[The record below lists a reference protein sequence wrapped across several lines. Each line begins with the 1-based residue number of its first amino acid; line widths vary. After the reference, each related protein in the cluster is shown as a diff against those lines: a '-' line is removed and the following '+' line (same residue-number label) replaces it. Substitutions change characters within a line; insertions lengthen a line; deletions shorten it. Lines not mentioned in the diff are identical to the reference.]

1 MDNAKE
7 WVLQELDKQIAQQK
21 TAQSAS
27 VHNTQAANLDVPEMT
42 RDSVLAMLDK
52 EVALYRQGDAKYAKS
67 GQIVQQIR
75 GLEQL
80 QSQLDS
86 LPGQIKKAKD
96 EQLLLGAQYQVLA
109 DAGMQGGNLGGFS
122 PDEYKAELNRRNQ
135 ALQQANDRVDAL
147 ENSRVQLEDSITYN
161 NNILKIMQ
169 MSDEDR
175 KLLAEYADLRSQKGA
190 SQLSPGLFDLLKK
203 GYATE
208 DIKSMAETLVRYNNE
223 AEAQQR
229 KAEAEKFANTPFVG
243 PVFGTI
249 GSWGAKTLGGITG
262 FFESAG
268 QTIKHA
274 TGNSVYQTADPNAAG
289 FALSDWGNTVQQT
302 VAQNIAGDENAPEWE
317 KNARKILN
325 LGYQGMN
332 SAVDTFAKIGL
343 AKLTG
348 GGSLMVGGMSFMDA
362 MQSDFQSGA
371 ATGVTV
377 DKAFLHSVAIGG
389 LELVTEKYSVDN
401 LLSLN
406 KPSTWKQ
413 VLKNAAIQGG
423 VEVTEEELNFVAGIL
438 ADTMITGESIDKR
451 MQDVMAEKG
460 VSREEARKII
470 YKELAQEA
478 IDTAITSFISGGMS
492 AGATGTVQKLQYDAS
507 QKNNKGQQTA
517 QPNAQQSAE
526 GQDAAQGGEIVT
538 PGLIPGQAESV
549 DTVPTQ
555 PVAGVPIPT
564 VENTE
569 QRAQVPQI
577 TEQLTPN
584 INRAENLNGGIQNDF
599 THEQSQRTAAG
610 NDGTGAGVLYG
621 SSQRDG
627 SPSAAEQAGDLAGRT
642 GTATAGRGPA
652 ADRARTQIERG
663 NLGKHIRQTVSAAS
677 LGVAEGTDQ
686 ANLKVI
692 PQELYDE
699 GMRVKAEQVYQETG
713 KRVVYVLGSIECANS
728 RGTFRV
734 QGVKTGEQMIVRADH
749 PKYTAEQ
756 IADHESYHGMSD
768 VYGSRLNDSI
778 VERIKQTF
786 SEAEFNAVLD
796 KYILSLRNVIDVNGA
811 RSGQEFQQRMGQIIE
826 EVLAD
831 AHAGMNAWGNGA
843 TQFTD
848 TVNQFLDEN
857 RLSRKDV
864 QENGVR
870 ETTGPP
876 AGIYTAEEYD
886 EQAFQDQYG
895 LKLPVPEGWQ
905 KENTAGGGVRYSV
918 DATSQ
923 DLQFKIRPGMDEAQ
937 RASILKQK
945 KIYAP
950 KYDATSPITGPQIL
964 RLKGKYVTEAR
975 SLLTELARQ
984 CGDFRSDLHN
994 ADVDISFSY
1003 SNKSL
1008 KESVNKQAKRGGG
1021 AETFGKMLTVLPQ
1034 ICESA
1039 AEIEAHTDRYAQT
1052 ARADSRLKEM
1062 HVLLGAF
1069 WDGNGYVPVQMEVK
1083 EYKADSGIDNKLY
1096 VTVTIKNEAGVTPRG
1111 STASA
1116 DSVSIRSRPAS
1127 IISIAD
1133 LIANVND
1140 ETGGLVKYIPDQM
1153 LNSNQLAAKQK
1164 ALAEDS
1170 ERLSDMR
1177 YEYAVQQG
1185 NTSTAEKML
1194 QEKANHVGY
1203 TAGSDWRMAHKAPN
1217 RDTGVSLDRADEMY
1231 GGDGSIYSPWAHQY
1245 YGEGRT
1251 YDSKAIST
1259 FAKVMAKP
1267 DASITVYRAV
1277 PSDILG
1283 TKLQN
1288 GDWVSPT
1295 REYAVE
1301 HGDHYFDGN
1310 YRIVSQSVPAKHLF
1324 VDGNSIHEFGYD
1336 NGNPNEVYK
1345 NTPNNVKQMA
1355 VTYDDQGELIPLSNR
1370 FSEEISDDRYSVD
1383 EEDFSRVDAELA
1395 AEQQRWKDAWLRDRL
1410 GNEGLAE
1417 YRKHQKQQD
1426 AQRKAEQKQEAAAKR
1441 ETQADKRKLQ
1451 REYRESKADAV
1462 QRQNKL
1468 EASKPTQAKKD
1479 LRIQLM
1485 NLFSTPDGRRAEI
1498 GRVIDGYADR
1508 LIKSGQLTEADRKA
1522 FFDRMYEAGMMTVPA
1537 DEYYALGRSAVVRGK
1552 IYVNDSMRADFGD
1565 DWNDFRRRAFAAGVY
1580 LTDNKA
1586 DPGIDVWNDDLS
1598 YLVPGMFDAEDTQL
1612 RQILERI
1619 VQLAE
1624 DGKDEHVSLAEYT
1637 AQLAERDHV
1646 REDDVLDGMEKQ
1658 MDWALR
1664 TFAEKAGLE
1673 IKLKEK
1679 AVNDQA
1685 STTKENVRLRIQ
1697 LQQERQDRKDASRQQ
1712 QERKALQELQQKT
1725 LKSLQWLNKN
1735 RYRAPEELRAEFD
1748 RVLSDIDIY
1757 AVGAANAMNWSNKY
1771 GATWKDLAQM
1781 YLQAKDTDPNF
1792 MPSKE
1797 LEMIVSRLNDQKIAD
1812 MDLDALNN
1820 LYRAAVGL
1828 RTEFNNRNNV
1838 INDEMNRLFAEV
1850 YSDSKGE
1857 LKAAAGGYTGKMMD
1871 RLFNMEQLTPMN
1883 FLQRM
1888 AGWNPDSVFYSMAR
1902 MLERGEREMRAFTV
1916 KANRMLEDFLTEHAD
1931 WVKKADGQG
1940 KDGIWYTIE
1949 VPELLEFGKGD
1960 KPIFGDT
1967 VTVYMTPAQK
1977 VHMYLESKNTDNLRH
1992 MVGGRTFADK
2002 ELYSKGKRKE
2012 AFAQGR
2018 TIRMAPETVK
2028 AIVSNMTDEELE
2040 LAGILEKF
2048 YNDFSKQEIN
2058 RVSNILYGYDKAM
2071 GKFYAPI
2078 FTNQNYV
2085 QSEIG
2090 IFDQTAEGVGNL
2102 KAREYSKNPSYNISA
2117 FDAFERNTDQTARF
2131 VGMSIPARNWQTLI
2145 NWRESNNSMGD
2156 VITHEWGEEA
2166 KKYISNL
2173 LVDLQGGKVEEKTG
2187 IEKGV
2192 EKLMSNYISSVFGA
2206 NLSIVLK
2213 QTGSIPMAG
2222 VYLGIKNAPSIKQVH
2237 EIDRDL
2243 IRKYT
2248 QELDWRGLGYS
2259 TPETKQLKENPNW
2272 TQTNKASRF
2281 LFGGGAITAM
2291 DSWAAST
2298 LWPWAENKVRRENP
2312 ELEIGT
2318 QEQINAGESP
2328 FYKRVA
2334 EEFENATSRSQSTSD
2349 QMHQSMMRKSKNPLV
2364 RMFTMFKSDS
2374 AQTYNALRQMIGEA
2388 LYHKKN
2394 GNTAAAAKANRAVGT
2409 AFLAA
2414 LGNFM
2419 VAEGVNLI
2427 AALIKNK
2434 GEKYRDKDEE
2444 LTFSSVAEEI
2454 IGNVLK
2460 SYAGIV
2466 VGGEELA
2473 DMIGATLTGEKWY
2486 EVESMEV
2493 SLLQDVINLGADV
2506 LEGAREL
2513 IADGVNVAVNG
2524 GDISEYFRRHGNDL
2538 LGELKDAA
2546 TEIASY
2552 LGIPADNVEA
2562 YLIGLVKWIPG
2573 FEAAYDDVF
2582 ATATK
2587 SGLSN
2592 VRGTDLEIRV
2602 SNILDNRSI
2611 SQSDDTARALAALY
2625 EAGYDKVVPSETPSK
2640 FTIDGEEHELEAFQ
2654 KQAYDNI
2661 WAATVSET
2669 LDALVVSD
2677 QFHKAGQKQQAKM
2690 LSTLYKYAA
2699 EQAKHALFDGA
2710 KQSSHVDKIAAFRAA
2725 GLDMIDYLDVY
2736 AAGIDTGAFLKQI
2749 NAGVSYQAAF
2759 DLLADIDKLEPA
2771 EGSDKVSYVQRW
2783 RACVDSSGKA
2793 SEQLSALKGNMTE
2806 SQYVKAE
2813 LASKFGVDP
2822 DAYVSYYEVRGQY
2835 DANDNGSYSQAE
2847 VTAAID
2853 AMDISTKQKA
2863 ALWQIVTGSK
2873 NAKSNPYSSQVGQ
2886 QVLDAKE
2893 KSSKLNE
2900 KPETFGEEV
2909 TRQILQNWGK

>member
-109 DAGMQGGNLGGFS
+109 DVGMQGGNLGGFS

-169 MSDEDR
+169 MPDEDR

-203 GYATE
+203 GYAAE

-317 KNARKILN
+317 KNARKILS

-423 VEVTEEELNFVAGIL
+423 VEVTEEELNFVAGIM
-438 ADTMITGESIDKR
+438 ADTLITGESIDKR

-526 GQDAAQGGEIVT
+526 GQDAAQGGEIAT

-549 DTVPTQ
+549 GTVPTQ

-584 INRAENLNGGIQNDF
+584 INRVENLNGGIQNDL
-599 THEQSQRTAAG
+599 THEQSQRTTAS

-627 SPSAAEQAGDLAGRT
+627 SPSAAEQTGSLAGRT
-642 GTATAGRGPA
+642 GTAAAGRGLA

-677 LGVAEGTDQ
+677 LGVAEGTNQ

-848 TVNQFLDEN
+848 TVNQLLDEN
-857 RLSRKDV
+857 RLSRNNV

-876 AGIYTAEEYD
+876 ADDYSAEEYD

-918 DATSQ
+918 DDRMTDADIQTVQNIGRISVNQFSASDIKATKRFAQQYWREMGVKSPFFRAWFGDWRANDQ
-923 DLQFKIRPGMDEAQ
+923 TKVQVANKKGDTRGVQKNADTGWMIQVSGMVFNETRRHTDSYNIAARPYLPYINDIVQKAVLLDSYGLDPTK
-937 RASILKQK
+937 LK
-945 KIYAP
+945 
-950 KYDATSPITGPQIL
+950 SPN
-964 RLKGKYVTEAR
+964 
-975 SLLTELARQ
+975 SLLMHSLYAV
-984 CGDFRSDLHN
+984 
-994 ADVDISFSY
+994 AD
-1003 SNKSL
+1003 
-1008 KESVNKQAKRGGG
+1008 
-1021 AETFGKMLTVLPQ
+1021 T
-1034 ICESA
+1034 
-1039 AEIEAHTDRYAQT
+1039 
-1052 ARADSRLKEM
+1052 
-1062 HVLLGAF
+1062 
-1069 WDGNGYVPVQMEVK
+1069 GNGPE
-1083 EYKADSGIDNKLY
+1083 ILKLY
-1096 VTVTIKNEAGVTPRG
+1096 VEEMNNPNQNDTTKRAYQLQNVEKYQPQNG
-1111 STASA
+1111 SSQKTAS
-1116 DSVSIRSRPAS
+1116 SISSATGS
-1127 IISIAD
+1127 IHTVAD
-1133 LIANVND
+1133 LF
-1140 ETGGLVKYIPDQM
+1140 
-1153 LNSNQLAAKQK
+1153 AA
-1164 ALAEDS
+1164 
-1170 ERLSDMR
+1170 
-1177 YEYAVQQG
+1177 
-1185 NTSTAEKML
+1185 
-1194 QEKANHVGY
+1194 
-1203 TAGSDWRMAHKAPN
+1203 
-1217 RDTGVSLDRADEMY
+1217 
-1231 GGDGSIYSPWAHQY
+1231 
-1245 YGEGRT
+1245 
-1251 YDSKAIST
+1251 
-1259 FAKVMAKP
+1259 
-1267 DASITVYRAV
+1267 
-1277 PSDILG
+1277 
-1283 TKLQN
+1283 
-1288 GDWVSPT
+1288 
-1295 REYAVE
+1295 
-1301 HGDHYFDGN
+1301 
-1310 YRIVSQSVPAKHLF
+1310 
-1324 VDGNSIHEFGYD
+1324 
-1336 NGNPNEVYK
+1336 
-1345 NTPNNVKQMA
+1345 VKQMDA
-1355 VTYDDQGELIPLSNR
+1355 DFQPNPASKVVNADGTPKMMYHGSLKQFTVFDRSKAKSSGLYGKGFYFTDSKEQAGVYGNRYSVYLDVKHPLRYSEVTVNREQVRRFLEEVAENEDFSIENYGTYDVNAILDTIMGRQNSGDAFQIIQDINATAIGDMVEAVEVFNSVNGTKFDGIIVPTETVVFRPEQIKSATGNIGT
-1370 FSEEISDDRYSVD
+1370 FDKSDPDIRYSVD
-1383 EEDFSRVDAELA
+1383 DESDEQTFKDRYGLKLPVPEGYKQSADSPIQEADNVDFSRVDAELA
-1395 AEQQRWKDAWLRDRL
+1395 AEQQRWRDAWLRDRL
-1410 GNEGLAE
+1410 GNEGLEE

-1498 GRVIDGYADR
+1498 GKVIDGYADR

-1552 IYVNDSMRADFGD
+1552 IYVDDSMRADFGD

-1781 YLQAKDTDPNF
+1781 CLQAKDTDPNF
-1792 MPSKE
+1792 EPSEE
-1797 LEMIVSRLNDQKIAD
+1797 LEMIVRRLNDQKIAD
-1812 MDLDALNN
+1812 MDLDALND

-1857 LKAAAGGYTGKMMD
+1857 LKAAAGGYTGKVLD
-1871 RLFNMEQLTPMN
+1871 KLFSKDQLTPMN

-1888 AGWNPDSVFYSMAR
+1888 AGWNPNSTFFSMAKQ
-1902 MLERGEREMRAFTV
+1902 LEKGEREMRAFTV

-1992 MVGGRTFADK
+1992 MAGGRTFADK

-2028 AIVSNMTDEELE
+2028 AIVSNMTAEELE

-2071 GKFYAPI
+2071 GRFYAPI

-2085 QSEIG
+2085 QSKIG

-2102 KAREYSKNPSYNISA
+2102 KVREHSKNPSYNISA

-2131 VGMSIPARNWQTLI
+2131 VGMAIPARNWQTLL
-2145 NWRESNNSMGD
+2145 NWRENNNSMSD
-2156 VITHEWGEEA
+2156 VIAHEWGNEA
-2166 KKYISNL
+2166 LKYISNL
-2173 LVDLQGGKVEEKTG
+2173 LVDLQGGKAEERTS
-2187 IEKGV
+2187 IEQGV

-2206 NLSIVLK
+2206 NISIVLK

-2222 VYLGIKNAPSIKQVH
+2222 VYLGMKNAPSIKQVH
-2237 EIDRDL
+2237 EIDRNL

-2248 QELDWRGLGYS
+2248 QELDWRGLGYA

-2272 TQTNKASRF
+2272 TQTNKATRF

-2328 FYKRVA
+2328 FYKKVA
-2334 EEFENATSRSQSTSD
+2334 EEFDNAVARSQSTSD
-2349 QMHQSMMRKSKNPLV
+2349 QMHQSTMRKSKNPLV

-2388 LYHKKN
+2388 QFQKKN
-2394 GNTAAAAKANRAVGT
+2394 GSTAAAAKANRAVGT
-2409 AFLAA
+2409 VVLAA
-2414 LGNFM
+2414 LSNFM
-2419 VAEGVNLI
+2419 IAEGVALI
-2427 AALIKNK
+2427 TALIKNK
-2434 GEKYRDKDEE
+2434 GKKYRDEDEE
-2444 LTFSSVAEEI
+2444 LTFASVAEEAA
-2454 IGNVLK
+2454 GNILK
-2460 SYAGIV
+2460 SFAGIM

-2473 DMIGATLTGEKWY
+2473 DMIGAKLTGEKWY

-2493 SLLQDVINLGADV
+2493 SLLQDLFNLGANV
-2506 LEGAREL
+2506 LEEAREL

-2677 QFHKAGQKQQAKM
+2677 QFRKAGQKQQAKM

>member
-1 MDNAKE
+1 MDNVKE
-7 WVLQELDKQIAQQK
+7 LALQGLDELVNQQK
-21 TAQSAS
+21 TAQSS
-27 VHNTQAANLDVPEMT
+27 SFGDVKTAAPEAPEKT
-42 RDSVLAMLDK
+42 KQSALAALDK
-52 EVALYRQGDAKYAKS
+52 EVALFQQGDAQYAKS
-67 GQIVQQIR
+67 GQIVEQIR
-75 GLEQL
+75 GIEQL
-80 QSQLDS
+80 QTQLNN
-86 LPGQIKKAKD
+86 LPGEIEKARKELEVANAYVWQAENAQKMGGD
-96 EQLLLGAQYQVLA
+96 LLGLSAEDFKV
-109 DAGMQGGNLGGFS
+109 
-122 PDEYKAELNRRNQ
+122 EYARRSQ
-135 ALQQANDRVDAL
+135 AAHDVSDRLDAL
-147 ENSRVQLEDSITYN
+147 ENSRAQLEDSVTYN
-161 NNILKIMQ
+161 NNFLKIMR

-175 KLLAEYADLRSQKGA
+175 KSLEAYAEAVAGSPSANSDKGFFALRDKGYSFKEIYQLAE
-190 SQLSPGLFDLLKK
+190 
-203 GYATE
+203 T
-208 DIKSMAETLVRYNNE
+208 MVRYNNE
-223 AEAQQR
+223 VEAQKR
-229 KAEAEKFANTPFVG
+229 KEDAAAFANNLPIT
-243 PVFGTI
+243 GTI
-249 GSWGAKTLGGITG
+249 ASWGANFVGGISG
-262 FFESAG
+262 FGATVD
-268 QTIKHA
+268 QTIKSA
-274 TGNSVYQTADPNAAG
+274 TGLSGYNVADPNHPLYAPG
-289 FALSDWGNTVQQT
+289 DWGNTVQQT
-302 VAQNIAGDENAPEWE
+302 VAQNIAGDEDAPEWE
-317 KNARKILN
+317 RNARKILS
-325 LGYQGMN
+325 LAYQGLN
-332 SAVDTFAKIGL
+332 SAADSGLKIGT
-343 AKLTG
+343 AIATG
-348 GGSLMVGGMSFMDA
+348 GGSAVSSGLFFM
-362 MQSDFQSGA
+362 GA
-371 ATGVTV
+371 AQSEFQAQSAAGVTT
-377 DKAFLHSVAIGG
+377 DKAFLSAVVKGG
-389 LELVTEKYSVDN
+389 LELATEKYSVDN

-438 ADTMITGESIDKR
+438 ADAAIHGEDIDKKVKD
-451 MQDVMAEKG
+451 MMAAKG
-460 VSREEARKII
+460 ISREEARKQV
-470 YKELAQEA
+470 YMELAQEA
-478 IDTAITSFISGGMS
+478 ADTALTSFISGGLS
-492 AGATGTVQKLQYDAS
+492 AGATGTAQKLQYDAS
-507 QKNNKGQQTA
+507 QKNNKGQQVQDDA
-517 QPNAQQSAE
+517 QS
-526 GQDAAQGGEIVT
+526 GENVT
-538 PGLIPGQAESV
+538 PDLIPGQNESV
-549 DTVPTQ
+549 GTAPTLLVAGTQLPAAENAEHRVQMPQIKEQ
-555 PVAGVPIPT
+555 PV
-564 VENTE
+564 
-569 QRAQVPQI
+569 
-577 TEQLTPN
+577 PN
-584 INRAENLNGGIQNDF
+584 INSAENLNGGILNDL
-599 THEQSQRTAAG
+599 THEQPQRTAAG
-610 NDGTGAGVLYG
+610 TDGTGAGVLYG
-621 SSQRDG
+621 SSQRNG
-627 SPSAAEQAGDLAGRT
+627 SPSAAEPAGSLAGRT
-642 GTATAGRGPA
+642 GTAAAGRGLA
-652 ADRARTQIERG
+652 ADRARTQIERS
-663 NLGKHIRQTVSAAS
+663 NLGKHIRQTVNAAS
-677 LGVAEGTDQ
+677 LGIAEGTDRD
-686 ANLKVI
+686 NLKII

-699 GMRVKAEQVYQETG
+699 GMRTKAEQVYQETG
-713 KRVVYVLGSIECANS
+713 KRVVYVLGPIECTNS

-734 QGVKTGEQMIVRADH
+734 QGVKTEEQMIVRADH

-786 SEAEFNAVLD
+786 SEEEFNAVLD
-796 KYILSLRNVIDVNGA
+796 QYILSLRNVIDVNGA
-811 RSGQEFQQRMGQIIE
+811 RSGREFQKQMGQIIE

-843 TQFTD
+843 TRFTD

-876 AGIYTAEEYD
+876 TDNYSAEEYD
-886 EQAFQDQYG
+886 EQAFKEQYG

-918 DATSQ
+918 DETNQ
-923 DLQFKIRPGMDEAQ
+923 DGQLKIYPGMDEAL

-950 KYDATSPITGPQIL
+950 EYDATSPVTGPQIL

-1021 AETFGKMLTVLPQ
+1021 AETFGKMLTVLPE

-1039 AEIEAHTDRYAQT
+1039 AEIEAHTDRYVGT
-1052 ARADSRLKEM
+1052 ARADGNLKEM
-1062 HVLLGAF
+1062 HILLGAF
-1069 WDGNGYVPVQMEVK
+1069 WDGKYCVPVQLEIK
-1083 EYKADSGIDNKLY
+1083 EYTADSGLHNKLY
-1096 VTVTIKNEAGVTPRG
+1096 VTVTIKNEAGVTPRI
-1111 STASA
+1111 SVTNVA
-1116 DSVSIRSRPAS
+1116 DENARSRPAS
-1127 IISIAD
+1127 VISVAD

-1153 LNSNQLAAKQK
+1153 LNSSQLAAKQK
-1164 ALAEDS
+1164 ALAEDA
-1170 ERLSDMR
+1170 ERLGDMR

-1203 TAGSDWRMAHKAPN
+1203 TAGSDWRMAHKAPT

-1231 GGDGSIYSPWAHQY
+1231 GGDGSIYSPWAHRY
-1245 YGEGRT
+1245 YGEGRA
-1251 YDSKAIST
+1251 YDSKAISI
-1259 FAKVMAKP
+1259 FAKAMGKP
-1267 DASITVYRAV
+1267 DANITVYRAV

-1283 TKLQN
+1283 TRLQN

-1295 REYAVE
+1295 REYAEE

-1310 YRIVSQSVPAKHLF
+1310 YRIVSQSVPAKHLL

-1336 NGNPNEVYK
+1336 NGRTDEIYK
-1345 NTPNNVKQMA
+1345 NTPNNVKLA
-1355 VTYDDQGELIPLSNR
+1355 AITYDDQGDLIPLSKR
-1370 FSEEISDDRYSVD
+1370 YDEENADARYSVD
-1383 EEDFSRVDAELA
+1383 DGDETDFDRVNAELA

-1410 GNEGLAE
+1410 GDEGLAE
-1417 YRKHQKQQD
+1417 YRKHLKQQED
-1426 AQRKAEQKQEAAAKR
+1426 QRTAQRKQEAAAQR
-1441 ETQADKRKLQ
+1441 ETKADKRKLQ
-1451 REYRESKADAV
+1451 REYRESKADAA
-1462 QRQNKL
+1462 QRLNKL
-1468 EASKPTQAKKD
+1468 AASKPTQAKKD

-1498 GRVIDGYADR
+1498 GKVIDGYADR

-1552 IYVNDSMRADFGD
+1552 IYVDDSMRADFGD

-1580 LTDNKA
+1580 LTGNKA

-1781 YLQAKDTDPNF
+1781 YLQAKDNDPNF

-1857 LKAAAGGYTGKMMD
+1857 LKAAAGGYTGKILD
-1871 RLFNMEQLTPMN
+1871 KLFNMEQLTPMN

-1888 AGWNPDSVFYSMAR
+1888 ASWNPNSTFFSMAKQ
-1902 MLERGEREMRAFTV
+1902 LEKGEREMRAFKV
-1916 KANRMLEDFLTEHAD
+1916 KANRMLESFLTEHAD

-1940 KDGIWYTIE
+1940 KDGVWYTIE

-1992 MVGGRTFADK
+1992 MAGGRTFADK

-2028 AIVSNMTDEELE
+2028 AIVSNMTAEELE
-2040 LAGILEKF
+2040 LARILEKF

-2058 RVSNILYGYDKAM
+2058 RISNILYGYDKAM

-2131 VGMSIPARNWQTLI
+2131 VGMAIPARNWQTLL
-2145 NWRESNNSMGD
+2145 NWRERNNSMGD
-2156 VITHEWGEEA
+2156 VITHEWGDEA
-2166 KKYISNL
+2166 LKYINNL
-2173 LVDLQGGKVEEKTG
+2173 LIDLQGGKAEEKIS

-2206 NLSIVLK
+2206 NLGIVLK

-2222 VYLGIKNAPSIKQVH
+2222 AYLGMRNAPSIRQVH
-2237 EIDRDL
+2237 EIDRDI

-2272 TQTNKASRF
+2272 TQTNKTTRF

-2312 ELEIGT
+2312 ELDIGT
-2318 QEQINAGESP
+2318 QEQIDAGESP
-2328 FYKRVA
+2328 FYKKVA
-2334 EEFENATSRSQSTSD
+2334 EEFDNAVARSQSTSD
-2349 QMHQSMMRKSKNPLV
+2349 QMHQSTMRKSKNPLV

-2374 AQTYNALRQMIGEA
+2374 AQTYNAMRQMIGEA

-2419 VAEGVNLI
+2419 IAEGVNLI
-2427 AALIKNK
+2427 TALIKNK
-2434 GEKYRDKDEE
+2434 GKKYRDEDEE
-2444 LTFSSVAEEI
+2444 LTFSGVAEEI

-2460 SYAGIV
+2460 SYAGIM

-2493 SLLQDVINLGADV
+2493 SLLQDVINLGANV
-2506 LEGAREL
+2506 LEGARDL
-2513 IADGVNVAVNG
+2513 IADGVNVAANG
-2524 GDISEYFRRHGNDL
+2524 GDLGEYFHRHGNDL
-2538 LGELKDAA
+2538 VGELKDAA

-2573 FEAAYDDVF
+2573 FEAAYDDAF

-2587 SGLSN
+2587 SGLSS
-2592 VRGTDLEIRV
+2592 VSGMDLEIRV
-2602 SNILDNRSI
+2602 SNILDNRNI
-2611 SQSDDTARALAALY
+2611 SQSNDTARALAALY
-2625 EAGYDKVVPSETPSK
+2625 EAGYDAVIPSETPSK
-2640 FTIDGEEHELEAFQ
+2640 FTIDGEEYELEAYQ
-2654 KQAYDNI
+2654 KQSYDSI

-2669 LDALVVSD
+2669 LDALVASD
-2677 QFHKAGQKQQAKM
+2677 QFQKAGQKQQAKM
-2690 LSTLYKYAA
+2690 LSTLYKYAT
-2699 EQAKHALFDGA
+2699 EQAKHALFDDA
-2710 KQSSHVDKIAAFRAA
+2710 KQSSHVDKIAEFEKA
-2725 GLDMIDYLDVY
+2725 GMDMIDYLDVY
-2736 AAGIDTGAFLKQI
+2736 AAGIDPKAFLKQI

-2759 DLLADIDKLEPA
+2759 DLLSDIDRLEPA

-2783 RACVDSSGKA
+2783 RACVDSSGKT

-2813 LASKFGVDP
+2813 LASKFGVNP
-2822 DAYVSYYEVRGQY
+2822 DAYVSYYELRGRY
-2835 DANDNGSYSQAE
+2835 DANGNGSYSQAE

-2853 AMDISTKQKA
+2853 TMDISTKQKA

-2886 QVLDAKE
+2886 QVLDAQE
-2893 KSSKLNE
+2893 KDTKLNE
-2900 KPETFGEEV
+2900 KPKTFGEEV
-2909 TRQILQNWGK
+2909 TRQILRNWGNN